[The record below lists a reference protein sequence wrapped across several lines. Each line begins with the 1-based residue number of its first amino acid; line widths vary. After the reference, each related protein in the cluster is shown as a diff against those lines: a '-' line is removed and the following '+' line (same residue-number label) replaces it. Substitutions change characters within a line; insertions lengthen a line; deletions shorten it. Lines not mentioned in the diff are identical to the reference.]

1 LGDPLPWGF
10 SVPVQGRL
18 SGNLEDSGYYWVS
31 VLTTVVLPIVASGF
45 LLLTALGLG
54 DAIYRVAR
62 TAESSVLFSL
72 VFRTTLG
79 IGALGWLAFPFASLG
94 YVSTGHLLAISFPF
108 ALLGLMYARTIEIP
122 NISPLSGI
130 EWALVT
136 IITSIVLMDG
146 LEAWA
151 PPIDSDSL
159 AYHLAF
165 GKLWLAEEQLVFV
178 PRALDGAVPLLQQ
191 IVHMFALDFG
201 GERGLTLWLMATG
214 WLAPLC
220 VYVLVSA
227 HTSRKW
233 ALVGAAITATM
244 PAVLYGAG
252 NGQVEIRNA
261 AFVIVASV
269 FALRAIETNAIRFS
283 VIAGL
288 AAGFFVASKYTGL
301 IFATVVFICLA
312 VHIRNW
318 KSGICFG
325 IAVIVA
331 GFQWYLWNWVN
342 TGDPFFPVLSQFL
355 FPEGTPFWNA
365 QINEALMALG
375 VADRP
380 YEKSFIGFLQ
390 YLVAVFFS
398 LPTLPDS
405 NRIGVG
411 PAFVCF
417 APFFLFYI
425 YLAFNSGGPGYKQ
438 AMYFTLIGGGVI
450 LLWYFAGASQ
460 RTRHIVPV
468 MPLLLIALMIA
479 IGACAER
486 VKSIKTVAWAMCLSI
501 VTIQLGGQAL
511 FAKKYANFVING
523 SDRDQFLTNTVRGFE
538 AVTWLQQEVPDS
550 ALIVSPI
557 REWNYFLGSRHY
569 LAHAHQEAL
578 LTIQET
584 NTEPKKFVD
593 ELQALG
599 ASHIVST
606 KDASKSLQPKGYG
619 HLIDLLYDQNCLDNV
634 NAFSSRASNSRTL
647 SFSQSASV
655 EEFIYKINYEACNYV
670 R

>member
-355 FPEGTPFWNA
+355 FPEGTPFWLWVL
-365 QINEALMALG
+365 QIARMRN
-375 VADRP
+375 P
-380 YEKSFIGFLQ
+380 S
-390 YLVAVFFS
+390 
-398 LPTLPDS
+398 
-405 NRIGVG
+405 
-411 PAFVCF
+411 
-417 APFFLFYI
+417 
-425 YLAFNSGGPGYKQ
+425 
-438 AMYFTLIGGGVI
+438 
-450 LLWYFAGASQ
+450 
-460 RTRHIVPV
+460 
-468 MPLLLIALMIA
+468 
-479 IGACAER
+479 
-486 VKSIKTVAWAMCLSI
+486 
-501 VTIQLGGQAL
+501 
-511 FAKKYANFVING
+511 
-523 SDRDQFLTNTVRGFE
+523 
-538 AVTWLQQEVPDS
+538 
-550 ALIVSPI
+550 
-557 REWNYFLGSRHY
+557 
-569 LAHAHQEAL
+569 
-578 LTIQET
+578 
-584 NTEPKKFVD
+584 
-593 ELQALG
+593 
-599 ASHIVST
+599 
-606 KDASKSLQPKGYG
+606 
-619 HLIDLLYDQNCLDNV
+619 
-634 NAFSSRASNSRTL
+634 
-647 SFSQSASV
+647 
-655 EEFIYKINYEACNYV
+655 
-670 R
+670 